1 MGTIAKMMAD
11 QKVSREEVNRL
22 IEDAAYL
29 QDEADALQYVIDSV
43 PYDQSPPGKQSIG
56 EILLLIDHAQ
66 TSYYRPILEEAVSS
80 KRPTH
85 INSYTHF
92 KESFDFDGDIKNI
105 QKILR
110 KVSKHR
116 AGVVNA
122 IKNVSLIDW
131 ETTIYNGDQQ
141 ILLIHFM
148 QQMIR
153 FERGMLKDI
162 ASQVMEYSKEKET
175 KREIEQ
181 RQQRQQRNGEDPTD
195 KL

>member
-1 MGTIAKMMAD
+1 MAD
-11 QKVSREEVNRL
+11 QQVSQEEVNRL

-29 QDEADALQYVIDSV
+29 QDEADALQYVIESV
-43 PYDQSPPGKQSIG
+43 PYDQSPPGKRSIG

-66 TSYYRPILEEAVSS
+66 TSYYRRILEDAVNSE
-80 KRPTH
+80 RPTH
-85 INSYTHF
+85 LDKFTHF
-92 KESFDFDGDIKNI
+92 EESFDFDGEIEDI

-110 KVSKHR
+110 KISKHR

-122 IKNVSLIDW
+122 IDNVSLIDW
-131 ETTIYNGDQQ
+131 ETVLYDNNQQ
-141 ILLIHFM
+141 LLLIHFM

-153 FERGMLKDI
+153 FERDMLKKI

-181 RQQRQQRNGEDPTD
+181 RQQRQQKNEGNPDNNT
-195 KL
+195 

>member
-1 MGTIAKMMAD
+1 MAD
-11 QKVSREEVNRL
+11 QKVSQEVVNRL

-29 QDEADALQYVIDSV
+29 QDEADALQYVIDTV
-43 PYDQSPPGKQSIG
+43 PYDQSPPGKRSIG

-85 INSYTHF
+85 INDFTHF
-92 KESFDFDGDIKNI
+92 EESFDFDGDIKNI

-110 KVSKHR
+110 KISKHR

-131 ETTIYNGDQQ
+131 ETIIYDDDQQ

-153 FERGMLKDI
+153 FERGMLKNI
-162 ASQVMEYSKEKET
+162 ASQVMEHSKEKET

-181 RQQRQQRNGEDPTD
+181 RQQRSGKDPTD
-195 KL
+195 K

>member
-1 MGTIAKMMAD
+1 MAD
-11 QKVSREEVNRL
+11 QKVSQEEVNRL

-29 QDEADALQYVIDSV
+29 QDEADALQYVIESV
-43 PYDQSPPGKQSIG
+43 PYNQSPPGKRSIG

-66 TSYYRPILEEAVSS
+66 TSYYRPILEDAVNS

-85 INSYTHF
+85 LDKFTHF
-92 KESFDFDGDIKNI
+92 KESFDFGGEIENI

-110 KVSKHR
+110 KISKHR

-122 IKNVSLIDW
+122 IKNIPLIDW
-131 ETTIYNGDQQ
+131 ETKIYNDGQQ
-141 ILLIHFM
+141 LLLIHFM

-162 ASQVMEYSKEKET
+162 AGQVMEYSKEKET
-175 KREIEQ
+175 QREIEQ
-181 RQQRQQRNGEDPTD
+181 RQQRQQRNGEDPVNNT
-195 KL
+195 

>member
-1 MGTIAKMMAD
+1 MAD
-11 QKVSREEVNRL
+11 QEITQEEVNQL

-43 PYDQSPPGKQSIG
+43 PYDKAPPGKRSIG

-66 TSYYRPILEEAVSS
+66 TTYYRPILEETVDS

-85 INSYTHF
+85 IDKFPHF
-92 KESFDFDGDIKNI
+92 EDSFDFEGEIEDI

-110 KVSKHR
+110 KISKHR

-122 IKNVSLIDW
+122 IKNIPLIDW
-131 ETTIYNGDQQ
+131 ETVIYKDDQQ
-141 ILLIHFM
+141 ILLFQFM

-153 FERGMLKDI
+153 FERRMLKDI
-162 ASQVMEYSKEKET
+162 ATQVMEYSKEKKT

-181 RQQRQQRNGEDPTD
+181 RQKRRNKNGEHPTD
-195 KL
+195 NS

>member
-1 MGTIAKMMAD
+1 MAD
-11 QKVSREEVNRL
+11 QQVSQEEVNRL

-29 QDEADALQYVIDSV
+29 QDEADALQYVIESV
-43 PYDQSPPGKQSIG
+43 PYDQSPPGKRSIG

-66 TSYYRPILEEAVSS
+66 TSYYRPILEDAVNSE
-80 KRPTH
+80 RPTH
-85 INSYTHF
+85 IDKFTHF
-92 KESFDFDGDIKNI
+92 EESFAFDGKIEDI

-110 KVSKHR
+110 KISKHR

-122 IKNVSLIDW
+122 INNVPLIDW
-131 ETTIYNGDQQ
+131 ETTIYNDEQQ
-141 ILLIHFM
+141 LLLIHFM

-153 FERGMLKDI
+153 FERGMLKNI

-181 RQQRQQRNGEDPTD
+181 RQQRQQNNGEDPVNNT
-195 KL
+195 